1 MSEPT
6 VRSEVVDGIGIVTL
20 AAPARRNAF
29 DLAMCDEV
37 LAIVDALEA
46 DPSVGAL
53 VVTGEGTAFCAG
65 ADLSH
70 LGGAHGG
77 SHRDGLLAVYEGF
90 LRFARSPLPT
100 IAAVNGPAVGAGM
113 NLALACDVRLAADS
127 ARFDTRF
134 LQLGIHP
141 GGGHT
146 WMMRNVVGPQV
157 TAATVLFGEVLSGAE
172 AERVG
177 LAWRCVPDDALRA
190 TALELAGRAASAPRE
205 LVERI
210 KASIGDMG
218 SITSHAEAVER
229 ELGDQVW
236 SIDQPAFA
244 EKLAALRAKIS
255 RSG

>member
-1 MSEPT
+1 MSGI
-6 VRSEVVDGIGIVTL
+6 RSEVIDGVGLVTL
-20 AAPARRNAF
+20 AVPERRNAF
-29 DLAMCDEV
+29 DLELCDEV
-37 LAIVDALEA
+37 VAAVDALEA

-70 LGGAHGG
+70 LGG
-77 SHRDGLLAVYEGF
+77 SHREGLLAVYEGF

-113 NLALACDVRLAADS
+113 NLALACDVRIAATS

-134 LQLGIHP
+134 VNLGIHP

-146 WMMRNVVGPQV
+146 WMMRNVVGPQA
-157 TAATVLFGEVLSGAE
+157 TAAMVLFGEVVDGAE
-172 AERVG
+172 AERIG
-177 LAWRCVPDDALRA
+177 LAWRCVADDDLVP
-190 TALELAGRAASAPRE
+190 TALALAARAAAAPRE

-210 KASIGDMG
+210 KATIADVGAIDL
-218 SITSHAEAVER
+218 HAEAVER

-236 SIDQPAFA
+236 SVTQPAFA
-244 EKLAALRAKIS
+244 EKLAALQAKIS
-255 RSG
+255 TKP